1 MATQSKTRAKNF
13 SDDEIMTLIDIV
25 GENKAKIFGALSS
38 TLTADDKNKVWE
50 EVACQISERHGTTRT
65 RDDISKKWYNV
76 LTKYKPRI
84 ADKLASIKRTG
95 GGPAEESLDEL
106 EAKIYSIKGKEAF
119 EGIESGIDLIQ
130 EQLSTGIYNEQM
142 VISPTPSQEGEK
154 TFFKQP
160 QVLRKRKHSSETET
174 SDYEFVKQSLLNNK
188 EEKLRLLQRI
198 DSKLE
203 QMVTIFGRVAED
215 QSKILS
221 WMTQNQTT
229 QYPLLAPHF
238 PPTNFPPSSA
248 FYPPQ
253 DEYHK

>member
-84 ADKLASIKRTG
+84 AEKLASIKRTG

-106 EAKIYSIKGKEAF
+106 EANIYSIKGK
-119 EGIESGIDLIQ
+119 
-130 EQLSTGIYNEQM
+130 
-142 VISPTPSQEGEK
+142 
-154 TFFKQP
+154 
-160 QVLRKRKHSSETET
+160 
-174 SDYEFVKQSLLNNK
+174 
-188 EEKLRLLQRI
+188 
-198 DSKLE
+198 
-203 QMVTIFGRVAED
+203 
-215 QSKILS
+215 
-221 WMTQNQTT
+221 
-229 QYPLLAPHF
+229 
-238 PPTNFPPSSA
+238 
-248 FYPPQ
+248 
-253 DEYHK
+253 